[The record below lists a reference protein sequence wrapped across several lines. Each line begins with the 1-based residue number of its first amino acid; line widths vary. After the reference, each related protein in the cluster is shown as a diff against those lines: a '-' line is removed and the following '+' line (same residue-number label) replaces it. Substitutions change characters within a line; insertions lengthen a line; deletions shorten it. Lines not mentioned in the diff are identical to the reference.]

1 MSLFG
6 PSGNLDFEFLVC
18 SFILARDENF
28 EDSGMAL
35 KRKILLSI
43 VFVTAVLCSTGCNVK
58 RHALSF
64 LPTRIAREFTS
75 EQTNFHTITPIRSDL
90 RSYRVIAVKKF
101 ENLMLD
107 EMPVAAYNF
116 LNDQLV
122 KEISHKKL
130 FQEVHPFQYEEELEP
145 KESAPPTVVLTG
157 TIDNFNP
164 GSRGL
169 RVLELGLNHA
179 VVTLRFQLQDW
190 QTQQTLAS
198 GSVTVYERASS
209 KTATTAIHRAA
220 RSVADFIRKGD
231 SQARKSDG

>member
-1 MSLFG
+1 MKRNSLF
-6 PSGNLDFEFLVC
+6 FLV
-18 SFILARDENF
+18 LVA
-28 EDSGMAL
+28 
-35 KRKILLSI
+35 
-43 VFVTAVLCSTGCNVK
+43 AVLGSTGCNLK

-64 LPTRIAREFTS
+64 SPTRIAREFTS
-75 EQTNFHTITPIRSDL
+75 EQTNFHTTTPIRGDL
-90 RSYRVIAVKKF
+90 RRYKVIAVKKF

-107 EMPVAAYNF
+107 EMPVGVFNF
-116 LNDQLV
+116 LNDQLI
-122 KEISHKKL
+122 KEISQKEL

-145 KESAPPTVVLTG
+145 RESAPPTLVLAG
-157 TIDNFNP
+157 YVDNYNP

-198 GSVTVYERASS
+198 ASVTVYERASS
-209 KTATTAIHRAA
+209 KTAITAIHRAA
-220 RSVADFIRKGD
+220 RSVAEFIRKGD